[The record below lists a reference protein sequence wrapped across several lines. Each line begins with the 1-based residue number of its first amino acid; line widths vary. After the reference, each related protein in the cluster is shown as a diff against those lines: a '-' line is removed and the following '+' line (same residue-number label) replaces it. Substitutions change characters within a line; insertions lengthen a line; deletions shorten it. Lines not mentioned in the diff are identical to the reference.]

1 MSLAGYIRLE
11 DLAGR
16 EAYAGNLALGRVG
29 LFGLSGEDLHDDAL
43 PLRVGVEQGRLGEG
57 FFGWV
62 FAAHGLVERAERRCG
77 GVEGVGWEWGALR
90 VEGGECCAREE
101 VQVRP

>member
-1 MSLAGYIRLE
+1 
-11 DLAGR
+11 
-16 EAYAGNLALGRVG
+16 
-29 LFGLSGEDLHDDAL
+29 
-43 PLRVGVEQGRLGEG
+43 
-57 FFGWV
+57 V
-62 FAAHGLVERAERRCG
+62 FAAHGLVECAERRCG